1 MENLNKL
8 KGQVPELVFKQIP
21 MIMEKYKINTPLR
34 LAHFL
39 GQCSHESGGFK
50 VVVENLNYGAQGLAN
65 TWPNRFATNPKKK
78 PFVPNDL
85 AKQLEKKPQAIA
97 NEVYS
102 NRMGNGSK
110 ESGEGFKFRGRGYI
124 QLTGKLNYSEFSKS
138 LGEDVVKDPDRVSKE
153 FPLVSAGWFFSK
165 NSINAIC
172 DKGDTLEVITQ
183 VTRKIN
189 GGTIGLDHR
198 IKEFKKY
205 YELLK

>member
-1 MENLNKL
+1 MENIDKL
-8 KGQVPELVFKQIP
+8 KGHVPELVFKQIP
-21 MIMEKYKINTPLR
+21 MIIEKYKINTPLR

-39 GQCSHESGGFK
+39 GQCSHESAGFK

-65 TWPNRFATNPKKK
+65 TWPNRFATDSKKK
-78 PFVPNDL
+78 PFKPNEL
-85 AKQLEKKPQAIA
+85 AKKIERKPEIIA

-124 QLTGKLNYSEFSKS
+124 QLTGKSNYSEFAKS

-165 NSINAIC
+165 NNINTIC
-172 DKGDTLEVITQ
+172 DKGDTLEVITH

-198 IKEFKKY
+198 AKEFKKY

>member
-1 MENLNKL
+1 MENLDKL

-78 PFVPNDL
+78 PFIPNDL

-102 NRMGNGSK
+102 NRMGNGPK
-110 ESGEGFKFRGRGYI
+110 ESNDGFNFRGRGYI
-124 QLTGKLNYSEFSKS
+124 QLTGKSNYSEFTKS
-138 LGEDVVKDPDRVSKE
+138 LGEDVVKEPDRVAKE

-165 NSINAIC
+165 NSINPIC

-198 IKEFKKY
+198 IKEFKKF

>member
-1 MENLNKL
+1 MENIEKL
-8 KGQVPELVFKQIP
+8 KGNVPELVFKQIP

-50 VVVENLNYGAQGLAN
+50 VVVENLNYSAQGLAN

-78 PFVPNDL
+78 PFAPNDL
-85 AKQLEKKPQAIA
+85 AKQIEKKPQMIG

-165 NSINAIC
+165 NNINAIC

-198 IKEFKKY
+198 VKEFKKFY
-205 YELLK
+205 DLLK

>member
-1 MENLNKL
+1 MENISKL
-8 KGQVPELVFKQIP
+8 KGHVPELVLKQIP
-21 MIMEKYKINTPLR
+21 MIIEKYKINTPLR
-34 LAHFL
+34 MAHFL
-39 GQCSHESGGFK
+39 GQCSHESGEFK

-78 PFVPNDL
+78 PFIPNDL
-85 AKQLEKKPQAIA
+85 ANQIQKKPQAIA

-110 ESGEGFKFRGRGYI
+110 ESNEGFKFRGRGYI
-124 QLTGKLNYSEFSKS
+124 QLTGKDNYSSFSKS

-165 NSINAIC
+165 NSINVIA

-198 IKEFKKY
+198 VKEFKKY
-205 YELLK
+205 YDLLK